1 MITERTRD
9 QILANE
15 TLGRLPEISNER
27 HRYKMTGNQTTK
39 EKSEAA
45 KKAMKTKKQ
54 GNNWTAYYDPDTG
67 RYFAEIM
74 YTSREGRE
82 QYDYEITKEVFD
94 RLGTFSDDLDNE
106 RLIKTARMTYS
117 FENTMYGTLGPER
130 TVWDEEA
137 NVAMRAAEAKQ
148 KKKRKKKS

>member
-1 MITERTRD
+1 M
-9 QILANE
+9 
-15 TLGRLPEISNER
+15 
-27 HRYKMTGNQTTK
+27 KTTK
-39 EKSEAA
+39 K
-45 KKAMKTKKQ
+45 

-82 QYDYEITKEVFD
+82 QYDYEITLEIYSQ
-94 RLGTFSDDLDNE
+94 LGTFADDVENE

-137 NVAMRAAEAKQ
+137 DKARKAAEAKQ
-148 KKKRKKKS
+148 NK